1 VIAADIA
8 SFPLSPHGPQG
19 PVREAAGLGESCAV
33 RRIARCKDNRMR
45 RNCVAVIQRICVITA
60 KVTLTNDIVTECRKV
75 LGSLIVR
82 RALFLEDCGVIIP
95 THGSTVD
102 AMTSFSAP
110 YTSTTT
116 TSSLPPQCPSTRSL
130 VSSSSIPRGSLVEDL
145 LIQYRAHWSYQEQ
158 GGRNL
163 QTEKSEFYSDIQCKG
178 GHARDSRTLQLASA
192 ASTLLASIFSV
203 L

>member
-19 PVREAAGLGESCAV
+19 PEREAAGLGESCAV

-45 RNCVAVIQRICVITA
+45 RNCVAVIQRIFVITA
-60 KVTLTNDIVTECRKV
+60 KVTLTNDIVTDCRNV

-82 RALFLEDCGVIIP
+82 CALYLEDCGVIIP

-110 YTSTTT
+110 YTSTTS
-116 TSSLPPQCPSTRSL
+116 TSSLAPQCPSTRSLVSSSSMRSL

-145 LIQYRAHWSYQEQ
+145 LIQYRAHWSYQEL

-163 QTEKSEFYSDIQCKG
+163 QTEKSLSSTAIFNAREAIRAIQE
-178 GHARDSRTLQLASA
+178 HYN
-192 ASTLLASIFSV
+192 
-203 L
+203 